1 MIRLDGNIQNMK
13 SENFQSNFHSCC
25 QKTQKLKLYCS
36 KKNLKLLEKALFYPL
51 TGALYKQRI
60 LSIFMTILLI

>member
-36 KKNLKLLEKALFYPL
+36 KNTKIIRMHCKLF
-51 TGALYKQRI
+51 G
-60 LSIFMTILLI
+60 